1 MDFTIQLYSQDYCPS
16 GETSPFHAI
25 VEESIWQQVYREH
38 EDAGRIFLRIFNEDG
53 SKEWIAPMGGVV
65 NRKMYND
72 DELQSP
78 HHHLYLPIWM
88 LDSAGFQGEGEV
100 LQCSILTNEAFPEA
114 TKITLRVVDS
124 AFYNGDVK
132 AELEAALT
140 QIGILRNQTIV
151 QIPIKSLGD
160 FQIELFISA
169 LEPADCVL
177 CDGEEVEVEF
187 LEPVD
192 HYEPPPRPP
201 TPIPQAPSLLPDCMI
216 PDERHVNRS
225 GFTPFQGEGHL
236 LGGNNENAP
245 AWRKELGPPKGLK
258 K

>member
-25 VEESIWQQVYREH
+25 VEESIWQEVYREH
-38 EDAGRIFLRIFNEDG
+38 DTAGRIFMRIFNEDG
-53 SKEWIAPMGGVV
+53 TKEWIVPMGGVV
-65 NRKMYND
+65 KESLD
-72 DELQSP
+72 
-78 HHHLYLPIWM
+78 HHVYMPIWM
-88 LDSAGFQGEGEV
+88 LDSAGFEGQGET
-100 LQCSILTNEAFPEA
+100 LKCSILTNDAFPEA
-114 TKITLRVVDS
+114 SKITLRVVDS
-124 AFYNGDVK
+124 AFYNADVK

-140 QIGILRNQTIV
+140 HIGILRNNTIV
-151 QIPIKSLGD
+151 QIPIKSLGN

-177 CDGEEVEVEF
+177 CDGDEVEVEF

-201 TPIPQAPSLLPDCMI
+201 TPVALPPPCIDDCMI
-216 PDERHVNRS
+216 PDERPTNRS
-225 GFTPFQGEGHL
+225 GFTAFQGQGHL
-236 LGGNNENAP
+236 LGGNDDNAP